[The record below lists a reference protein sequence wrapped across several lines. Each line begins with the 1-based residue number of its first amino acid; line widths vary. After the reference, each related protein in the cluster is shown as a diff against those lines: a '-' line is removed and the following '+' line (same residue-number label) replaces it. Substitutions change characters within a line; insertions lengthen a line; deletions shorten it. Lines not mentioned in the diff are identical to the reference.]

1 MHVHMYG
8 AATVCAASK
17 KLVEQYVK
25 AFETAGL
32 SVSMAPDEDF
42 ESTDPEKGLFDTS
55 DDDDED

>member
-1 MHVHMYG
+1 MYG